1 MRTKRKLWSEYVK
14 EYSDF
19 EESTSSEGVI
29 VCKLCR
35 VTVVSIAYGKGTV
48 RIAEH
53 LQSQRHV
60 CMKKR
65 RPDTGESWLNC
76 CCFEFTAMGE

>member
-1 MRTKRKLWSEYVK
+1 MLCSDYVK

-35 VTVVSIAYGKGTV
+35 VTVSIANGKGAV

-60 CMKKR
+60 RMKTR
-65 RPDTGESWLNC
+65 RPDTSKSLLNC
-76 CCFEFTAMGE
+76 WCFEFTAT

>member
-1 MRTKRKLWSEYVK
+1 MGRKRKLCGDYVK

-35 VTVVSIAYGKGTV
+35 VTVSIANGKGAV

-53 LQSQRHV
+53 LRSQRHV
-60 CMKKR
+60 HMKKR
-65 RPDTGESWLNC
+65 HADTGEILLKCW
-76 CCFEFTAMGE
+76 CFELTAA

>member
-1 MRTKRKLWSEYVK
+1 MGRKRKLCRDYVK

-35 VTVVSIAYGKGTV
+35 VTVSIANGKGAV

-53 LQSQRHV
+53 SQSQRHV
-60 CMKKR
+60 RMKTR
-65 RPDTGESWLNC
+65 FPDTSKSSLNC
-76 CCFEFTAMGE
+76 WCFEFTAT

>member
-1 MRTKRKLWSEYVK
+1 MGRKRKLCSDYVK
-14 EYSDF
+14 DTYSDF

-35 VTVVSIAYGKGTV
+35 VTVSIANSKGAV

-53 LQSQRHV
+53 LQSQHHV
-60 CMKKR
+60 RMKAR
-65 RPDTGESWLNC
+65 RSDTSKSLLK
-76 CCFEFTAMGE
+76 FLVL

>member
-1 MRTKRKLWSEYVK
+1 MGRKRKLCGGYVK

-19 EESTSSEGVI
+19 EVSTSSEGVI

-35 VTVVSIAYGKGTV
+35 VTVSIANGKGTV
-48 RIAEH
+48 RTAQH

-60 CMKKR
+60 HMKKR
-65 RPDTGESWLNC
+65 HADTGEI
-76 CCFEFTAMGE
+76 